1 MDYLFIDLE
10 TYSSRDLKTVGLY
23 KYVEDPEFEV
33 LICGYAFNREPVA
46 VVDLVNGEEWPERLV
61 NALNDPNVI
70 KVAHNSA
77 FERRCFARIGM
88 KTSIEQW
95 RDTLILSAYAGLPL
109 ALKDVCDVLKI
120 KERKLATG
128 LLLIRFFSC
137 PCKPTKADP
146 NKTRNY
152 PEDDLEKWESYKEY
166 NDYDVRSEREIFY
179 KLTEEMHVEWPESE
193 LALYILDQQI
203 NDKGILLDLDLAE
216 KALDINEKYST
227 QVLKE
232 AQDLTGL
239 DNPNSVA
246 QLADWIEAT
255 TGLRPESFEKRYM
268 PQLYVDYAKFP
279 EVIQMLDLR
288 KKLAKSSI
296 KKYQMMLNC
305 AMDDRRIRGTFQF
318 YGANRTGRWAG
329 RLLQLQNL
337 AKNHISHIEIAREAA
352 KTGDVNVVGMMYD
365 DVSDILSQLIRTAI
379 IAPEG
384 MLIGVADFS
393 AIEARVI
400 SWYAN
405 EQWRMDVFNGDGKI
419 YEATGSKM
427 FGVPISA
434 ITKGSELRQKSKISE
449 LALGY
454 GGGVN
459 ALERMGGHDMGLS
472 QQVELDLVRKWRNAN
487 PAIVKMWSELETAAV
502 TAIKYHKPVVAT
514 VRKLVFECDGE
525 NLTIKLPSGRKLYY
539 RHPHFKNVRVGSST
553 YQSSNIFYE
562 GTTDKGVWGDIDT
575 YGGKLTENIV
585 QATARDMLGNS
596 MLNLAA
602 AGYLPICHIHDEV
615 LIEIPKENAEDH
627 YNKIVSIMDKQPKWA
642 LDMPLKADGYVTPFY
657 LKD

>member
-1 MDYLFIDLE
+1 
-10 TYSSRDLKTVGLY
+10 
-23 KYVEDPEFEV
+23 
-33 LICGYAFNREPVA
+33 
-46 VVDLVNGEEWPERLV
+46 
-61 NALNDPNVI
+61 
-70 KVAHNSA
+70 
-77 FERRCFARIGM
+77 
-88 KTSIEQW
+88 
-95 RDTLILSAYAGLPL
+95 
-109 ALKDVCDVLKI
+109 
-120 KERKLATG
+120 
-128 LLLIRFFSC
+128 
-137 PCKPTKADP
+137 
-146 NKTRNY
+146 
-152 PEDDLEKWESYKEY
+152 
-166 NDYDVRSEREIFY
+166 
-179 KLTEEMHVEWPESE
+179 
-193 LALYILDQQI
+193 
-203 NDKGILLDLDLAE
+203 
-216 KALDINEKYST
+216 
-227 QVLKE
+227 
-232 AQDLTGL
+232 
-239 DNPNSVA
+239 
-246 QLADWIEAT
+246 
-255 TGLRPESFEKRYM
+255 
-268 PQLYVDYAKFP
+268 
-279 EVIQMLDLR
+279 
-288 KKLAKSSI
+288 
-296 KKYQMMLNC
+296 
-305 AMDDRRIRGTFQF
+305 
-318 YGANRTGRWAG
+318 
-329 RLLQLQNL
+329 
-337 AKNHISHIEIAREAA
+337 
-352 KTGDVNVVGMMYD
+352 MYD

-384 MLIGVADFS
+384 MLIAVADFS

-502 TAIKYHKPVVAT
+502 TAIKYHKPVTAT

-539 RHPHFKNVRVGSST
+539 RHPHFKSVRVGSST
-553 YQSSNIFYE
+553 YESSNIFYE

-615 LIEIPKENAEDH
+615 LIEMRKTTTIR
-627 YNKIVSIMDKQPKWA
+627 
-642 LDMPLKADGYVTPFY
+642 L
-657 LKD
+657 

>member
-33 LICGYAFNREPVA
+33 LICGYAFNHEPVT
-46 VVDLVNGEEWPERLV
+46 VVDLLNGEPWPERVL
-61 NALNDPNVI
+61 NAMDDPNVI

-77 FERRCFARIGM
+77 FERQCLKKLGI
-88 KTSIEQW
+88 KTTISQW
-95 RDTLILSAYAGLPL
+95 RDTLVLAAYSGLPL
-109 ALKDVCDVLKI
+109 ALKDVCDVLNI
-120 KERKLATG
+120 KERKLSTG

-137 PCKPTKADP
+137 PCKPTKSNPD
-146 NKTRNY
+146 KTRNY
-152 PEDDLEKWESYKEY
+152 PEDDPEKWESYKEY

-193 LALYILDQQI
+193 LRLYILDQQI

-216 KALDINEKYST
+216 KALSINDKYSA

-239 DNPNSVA
+239 ENPNSVA
-246 QLADWIEAT
+246 QLADWIEAIS
-255 TGLRPESFEKRYM
+255 GIRPESFEKRYL
-268 PQLYVDYAKFP
+268 PSLYEFYVNYP
-279 EVIQMLDLR
+279 EITQMLDLR
-288 KKLAKSSI
+288 QKLAKSSI

-352 KTGDVNVVGMMYD
+352 KTGDADVVGMMYE

-379 IAPEG
+379 IAPDK
-384 MLIGVADFS
+384 MLISVADFS

-427 FGVPISA
+427 FGVPVSA

-472 QQVELDLVRKWRNAN
+472 QQVEQDLVRKWRNAN
-487 PAIVKMWSELETAAV
+487 PCIVKMWAELETAAV
-502 TAIKYHKPVVAT
+502 TAIKYHKAVPAT
-514 VRKLVFECDGE
+514 IRGLVFDCDGE
-525 NLTIKLPSGRKLYY
+525 NLTIRLPSGRKLYY
-539 RHPHFKNVRVGSST
+539 RHPHFKNVKVGSST

-585 QATARDMLGNS
+585 QATARDLLGNS
-596 MLNLAA
+596 MRNLAK

-615 LIEIPKENAEDH
+615 LIEVPEENAKDH
-627 YNKIVSIMDKQPKWA
+627 YNKIVELMEKQPLWA
-642 LDMPLKADGYVTPFY
+642 LDLPLRADGYITPFY